1 VACRDGS
8 ELGPPAETCLP
19 VEAHN
24 AKDVSCH
31 SWDGYCD
38 ALVRHRVDKCSEL
51 SMVWAARR
59 RFDQLRLCQL
69 RAMPG
74 EKQLVRSQPHVSA
87 ADRGAAVTPQAEWA
101 SRKTVTAAPF
111 EDAARGGRPRCLC
124 GHAREIA
131 PATLSSTLRN
141 RPAMQMPTMRLPAP
155 NSRCSR
161 RRAHTAA
168 AASAHRPDAE
178 AASRA
183 CPRGPILVRLDARVA
198 WRGNRQHSGRQS
210 RGSSGSRALSV
221 RRGGAQIGRRSDE
234 LLIGPWA
241 AARVIAAR
249 VGRPRC
255 SFTILAPAV

>member
-101 SRKTVTAAPF
+101 SRKTVTVAPF

-124 GHAREIA
+124 GQAREIA

-141 RPAMQMPTMRLPAP
+141 SEQM
-155 NSRCSR
+155 R
-161 RRAHTAA
+161 RQHHVPVHAGQFSCVSMPVLLGEEQAA
-168 AASAHRPDAE
+168 FGE
-178 AASRA
+178 A
-183 CPRGPILVRLDARVA
+183 VA
-198 WRGNRQHSGRQS
+198 WLKRIPRAFRTPR
-210 RGSSGSRALSV
+210 RGSDR
-221 RRGGAQIGRRSDE
+221 
-234 LLIGPWA
+234 PT
-241 AARVIAAR
+241 
-249 VGRPRC
+249 VG
-255 SFTILAPAV
+255 